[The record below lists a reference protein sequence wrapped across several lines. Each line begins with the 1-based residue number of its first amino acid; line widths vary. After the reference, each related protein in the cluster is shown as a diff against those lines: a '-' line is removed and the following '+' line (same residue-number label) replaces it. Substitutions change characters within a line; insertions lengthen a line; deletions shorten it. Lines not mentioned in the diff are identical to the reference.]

1 MIIKVRKGSRDLY
14 SQPEFRLR
22 GRWRKPAPTAVG
34 MLRSQAPGQNPGFTD
49 TAKHPMQVAS
59 APRPLKRSRK
69 PPGAEQAGAEQA
81 DEAVGVNDA
90 PSADEAEKVADEAE
104 KVAAV
109 VAEQEGAEQADEAVG
124 VNDAPSAV
132 EAEKVADEAEKVAAV
147 GAGDATPAA
156 KKKRKKS
163 SRLKLDKTER
173 KRPDAKPEEE
183 QQKAG
188 SPTTSIAGKQPKR
201 RRESSEDGDGDEDE
215 RRGKSSKKA
224 DKIIVAGS
232 AKQADDKAPAV
243 DEDKAERKRRRK
255 AAARIAKEAAARIAK
270 EAAAADAIAIAP
282 PEGKKKKKKKK
293 KKKGKESDGNP
304 STMMEGSG
312 GASSVPQSDQTS
324 ARHQEDFGSYQRAKW
339 AELSQLDPDK
349 AVQGSIF
356 GPSAIRRK
364 PQPSS
369 WDERTMGPWIDAC
382 DELEQENVNRRAQ
395 GEAPFINGPFFEEA
409 ADRPCLPIWKPKWE
423 PNRFFG
429 VDEGNVVATWLPIFC
444 RNDAAFSPEANLR
457 IEASRQDW
465 NAKDTS
471 YTEMIGKLH
480 DLGFSV
486 DIAENHKIDVQKGR
500 FKNKGLWQTAVRAR
514 YVSGLSYS
522 WALPGLTV
530 RVITARC
537 EEAGGKCREELH
549 RPVSAFAEKEAGGE
563 YRRIDRIIV
572 QRHSLWWSAAQAS
585 VKART
590 MKPDEQHVYV
600 YGYGPMVAAYD
611 RTTRNFGTPR
621 YLGDGSRWRDC
632 HSAAT
637 SLYLRWVYQ

>member
-1 MIIKVRKGSRDLY
+1 
-14 SQPEFRLR
+14 
-22 GRWRKPAPTAVG
+22 
-34 MLRSQAPGQNPGFTD
+34 MLRWQAPSQNPGFTD
-49 TAKHPMQVAS
+49 TAKHPMRVAS

-132 EAEKVADEAEKVAAV
+132 EAEKVADEVEKVAAV

-173 KRPDAKPEEE
+173 KRPDAKPEEK
-183 QQKAG
+183 QQKAGSQKAG

-293 KKKGKESDGNP
+293 KKGKESDGNP

-382 DELEQENVNRRAQ
+382 DELEQENVNRRAH

-500 FKNKGLWQTAVRAR
+500 FKTKGLWQTAVRSR